1 MVRVRISFMIAFLVA
16 ATCKSIAQPSVGIKG
31 GALYDWNTST
41 ISVIRG
47 CNDCGTFSDGTSIG
61 YFGGLTGEY
70 ALFGDVLELSGA
82 VLYAMRPARLVT
94 QSNDNFQVLDPATNS
109 YVSLKREHVLQASL
123 GYVTVEAGLRSRP
136 LPSIPV
142 YIRAVFDAGN
152 PIVDAT
158 YTQTEQIMSPEGV
171 LFPDGTQR
179 RTTGSG
185 EFPGLGTSY
194 GISGGLGMV
203 LPLSKYLELNPEV
216 GFRYGLNSL
225 SSSEVWKQSYATAGL
240 QLRYRILDDAPPPA
254 PPPAPPVIPVPV
266 PEAAVV
272 KSVPIPAPVPVTI
285 VSLTSAPLEINET
298 VVTQTFPLLPY
309 IFFDSAS
316 AALRERYTSSQ
327 SSVAFREAELPKETL
342 PIYYRLL
349 DIVGSRMKQ
358 NGSSV
363 LVVTGTSDGREDTE
377 GKKREASGSLSRQRA
392 EVVVEYLQRRWNL
405 SNDRFDVRSIEKP
418 VLASNPRYAE
428 GMQENRR
435 VELTSADAR
444 ILAPIVHS
452 KFNEYVATQ
461 PTHDFSI
468 SVTNKELSRDWMLGV
483 THTGRTVGE
492 KAGVQAPPSTVSFN
506 LDQEMTSKLGPVVG
520 ITDSLDAVIRI
531 NQQNEKSVTASTRFP
546 IVKKVS
552 NFEVSRL
559 SLIVFDYDRSDISE
573 ANGEMMKNVIS
584 ASVRSGSAATI
595 IGSTDRL
602 GEMDHNMQ
610 LSADRA
616 QAIEQF
622 TRTIAPSLTIGE
634 VRGVGPSTLPYDNDL
649 PEGRFYCR
657 TVTLTITTPLR

>member
-1 MVRVRISFMIAFLVA
+1 MIALLVA

-61 YFGGLTGEY
+61 YFGGFTGEY

-109 YVSLKREHVLQASL
+109 YVPLRREHVLQASL

-136 LPSIPV
+136 LPSVPV

-171 LFPDGTQR
+171 MFPDGTQR

-194 GISGGLGMV
+194 GIAGGLGVV

-225 SSSEVWKQSYATAGL
+225 SSNEEWKQSYATAGL
-240 QLRYRILDDAPPPA
+240 QLRYRFLDEAPPPA
-254 PPPAPPVIPVPV
+254 PQPVPPLIPVPV
-266 PEAAVV
+266 PEVAVE
-272 KSVPIPAPVPVTI
+272 KPVPIPAPVTI

-316 AALRERYTSSQ
+316 AALRERYTSNQPSI
-327 SSVAFREAELPKETL
+327 AFREAELPKETL
-342 PIYYRLL
+342 PIYYKLL

-363 LVVTGTSDGREDTE
+363 LVVNGTSDGREEAD
-377 GKKREASGSLSRQRA
+377 GKKRESSGGLSRQRA
-392 EVVVEYLQRRWNL
+392 EVVVEYLKRRWNL
-405 SNDRFDVRSIEKP
+405 SNDRFEVRSIEKP
-418 VLASNPRYAE
+418 ALASNERYAE

-468 SVTNKELSRDWMLGV
+468 SVSNKDLSRDWMLGV

-492 KAGVQAPPSTVSFN
+492 KAGPNAPPATVSFN
-506 LDQEMTSKLGPVVG
+506 LDEEMTNQLGPVVG
-520 ITDSLDAVIRI
+520 NTDTLDARIRI
-531 NQQNEKSVTASTRFP
+531 NQQNEQSVTASTRFP

-552 NFEVSRL
+552 NYEVSRL

-573 ANGEMMKNVIS
+573 SNREMMKSVIS
-584 ASVRSGSAATI
+584 AAVRRGSAATI

-616 QAIEQF
+616 QAIERF
-622 TRTIAPSLTIGE
+622 TRTIAPSLNIGE
-634 VRGVGPSTLPYDNDL
+634 VRGVGPSTLPYDNNL

>member
-1 MVRVRISFMIAFLVA
+1 MVRVRISFMIALLVA

-61 YFGGLTGEY
+61 YFGGFTGEY

-109 YVSLKREHVLQASL
+109 YVPLRREHVLQASL

-136 LPSIPV
+136 LPSVPV

-171 LFPDGTQR
+171 MFPDGTQR

-194 GISGGLGMV
+194 GIAGGLGVV

-225 SSSEVWKQSYATAGL
+225 SSNEEWKQSYATAGL
-240 QLRYRILDDAPPPA
+240 QLRYRFLDEAPPPA
-254 PPPAPPVIPVPV
+254 PQPVPPLIPVPV
-266 PEAAVV
+266 PEVAVE
-272 KSVPIPAPVPVTI
+272 KPVPIPAPVTI

-316 AALRERYTSSQ
+316 AALRERYTSNQPSI
-327 SSVAFREAELPKETL
+327 AFREAELPKETL
-342 PIYYRLL
+342 PIYYKLL

-363 LVVTGTSDGREDTE
+363 LVVNGTSDGREEAD
-377 GKKREASGSLSRQRA
+377 GKKRESSGGLSRQRA
-392 EVVVEYLQRRWNL
+392 EVVVEYLKRRWNL
-405 SNDRFDVRSIEKP
+405 SNDRFEVRSIEKP
-418 VLASNPRYAE
+418 ALASNERYAE

-468 SVTNKELSRDWMLGV
+468 SVSNKDLSRDWMLGV

-492 KAGVQAPPSTVSFN
+492 KAGPNAPPATVSFN
-506 LDQEMTSKLGPVVG
+506 LDEEMTNQLGPVVG
-520 ITDSLDAVIRI
+520 NTDTLDARIRI
-531 NQQNEKSVTASTRFP
+531 NQQNEQSVTASTRFP

-552 NFEVSRL
+552 NYEVSRL

-573 ANGEMMKNVIS
+573 SNREMMKSVIS
-584 ASVRSGSAATI
+584 AAVRRGSAATI

-616 QAIEQF
+616 QAIERF
-622 TRTIAPSLTIGE
+622 TRTIAPSLNIGE
-634 VRGVGPSTLPYDNDL
+634 VRGVGPSTLPYDNNL